1 MLLYKCINKYEKVE
15 KDELREN
22 FPRIKYSK
30 KYRKN
35 ILHDCYYNSFVEIF
49 FIISEKE
56 LIIHIYIWKEIYE
69 MRTIIIK
76 RRNEKY
82 SFNSK

>member
-22 FPRIKYSK
+22 FSRIKYSK
-30 KYRKN
+30 KYRKY
-35 ILHDCYYNSFVEIF
+35 ILHDCYYNSFVEVF

>member
-1 MLLYKCINKYEKVE
+1 MLLYKCINKYEKIE

-56 LIIHIYIWKEIYE
+56 LIIHMEKNIWNENNNNKKKEWEI
-69 MRTIIIK
+69 
-76 RRNEKY
+76 
-82 SFNSK
+82 

>member
-1 MLLYKCINKYEKVE
+1 MEKISLLYKCINKYKKVE

-35 ILHDCYYNSFVEIF
+35 ILHDCYYNSFVKIF

-56 LIIHIYIWKEIYE
+56 LIIHIYME
-69 MRTIIIK
+69 
-76 RRNEKY
+76 RNI
-82 SFNSK
+82 

>member
-69 MRTIIIK
+69 MRRIIIK

>member
-1 MLLYKCINKYEKVE
+1 MEEILLLYKCINKYKKVE
-15 KDELREN
+15 KDELNNREKIFQGPN
-22 FPRIKYSK
+22 IVK

-56 LIIHIYIWKEIYE
+56 LIIYIYIYGK
-69 MRTIIIK
+69 
-76 RRNEKY
+76 KY
-82 SFNSK
+82 MKWEQ